1 VTTRQVVQRV
11 LPLIERIASRTIDK
25 ARLLQYLSAR
35 ASVDWGLLTPA
46 GEQTEDGERLLLFR
60 DRLSGEVRRIRYP
73 ACLPA
78 GLEEAVLDEYK
89 RLALATP
96 LSAMDERLFAY
107 FYRAQAC
114 DCCRYDQPAAAQV
127 CRECHFAGRPV
138 NFEPR

>member
-1 VTTRQVVQRV
+1 VTTRDVVQRV
-11 LPLIERIASRTIDK
+11 LPLLERLSSRTIDK

-46 GEQTEDGERLLLFR
+46 GEQEEDGERLLLFQ
-60 DRLSGEVRRIRYP
+60 DRLNGEIRRLRYP

-78 GLEEAVLDEYK
+78 ELEEAVLAEYK
-89 RLALATP
+89 RLALARP
-96 LSAMDERLFAY
+96 LSAMNSHLFAH
-107 FYRAQAC
+107 FYRAEAC
-114 DCCRYDQPAAAQV
+114 NRCRYDLPAAAQV